1 MRRTDL
7 HQRARMLPGLVLA
20 ALLAADAAWAT
31 TIVIVNLDGAGEGF
45 NDATP
50 AAPIG
55 GNPGTTVGQQRL
67 NVFQHAA
74 NTWASILPST
84 VTISVQ
90 AAFNPLTCTANSAVL
105 GSAGTVSVVA
115 NFPNAPF
122 TGTWYQVALGNKLA
136 GSDLVPASN
145 DINAQFN
152 SNLNGNP
159 GCLGG
164 VGWYYGFDGNEGANI
179 DLLPVVLHEI
189 GHGLGFATFANLSTG
204 AFFGGPPNPG
214 PFPDIYSRFLFDRTV
229 GLTWPQMTNAQ
240 RAASAINTGNLVW
253 NGSIANGA
261 SKQILG
267 FKPVLVVNSPGG
279 IAGTYD
285 VGPASFGPAL
295 TLSALTGDVV
305 LVDDGAA
312 PTSDACSPLV
322 NGAQVAGHIAFIDRG
337 TCTFVSKAMA
347 AQSAG
352 ATAVLIANNV
362 AGPLSP
368 GGSDPTITIPVVGI
382 SQADGNTIRA
392 QLGSGV
398 NATLKLDN
406 TQMAGADPQ
415 GRLLLY
421 APNPLEQGSS
431 VSHWDVTAFP
441 NLLME
446 PALSRDLEAD
456 DVDLTRYA
464 FMDEGW
470 FKGATDSRT
479 PMYATHLVGN
489 YPNPFNP
496 GTKILF
502 DLEQTDVV
510 RLDIFDVSGH
520 RVRQLANGPMTAGPH
535 ALPWDGKDSRG
546 RQVAAG
552 IYVARLQSGS
562 HTDTRRLAL
571 VK

>member
-7 HQRARMLPGLVLA
+7 HRGARMLPGLVLA
-20 ALLAADAAWAT
+20 AFLAADAAWAT
-31 TIVIVNLDGAGEGF
+31 TITIVNLDGAGEGF
-45 NDATP
+45 NDPTA

-84 VTISVQ
+84 VTIRVQ
-90 AAFNPLTCTANSAVL
+90 AAFNPLTCNATSAVL
-105 GSAGTVSVVA
+105 GSAGTIGLSA
-115 NFPNAPF
+115 NFTNAPV
-122 TGTWYQVALGNKLA
+122 TNTWYQIALANKLA
-136 GSDLVPASN
+136 GSDLDPANN

-152 SNLNGNP
+152 SSLNGDP

-164 VGWYYGFDGNEGANI
+164 VGWYYGFDGNEGTNI

-189 GHGLGFATFANLSTG
+189 GHGLGFATFTNLSTG
-204 AFFGGPPNPG
+204 AFFNGPPAL
-214 PFPDIYSRFLFDRTV
+214 PDIFSRFLFDRTANLGWV
-229 GLTWPQMTNAQ
+229 AMTNAQ

-253 NGSIANGA
+253 SGSIANGA
-261 SKQILG
+261 AKQILG

-279 IAGTYD
+279 IAGTYAA
-285 VGPASFGPAL
+285 GPASFGRAL
-295 TLSALTGDVV
+295 NVTGVTGNVV

-312 PTSDACSPLV
+312 PNSDACSPLV
-322 NGAQVAGHIAFIDRG
+322 NGAQVAGNIAFIDRG
-337 TCTFVSKAMA
+337 TCTFVSKAMQ
-347 AQSAG
+347 AQSVG
-352 ATAVLIANNV
+352 AIAVIIANNV
-362 AGPLSP
+362 AGLLSP
-368 GGSDPTITIPVVGI
+368 GGTDATITIPVIGI
-382 SQADGNTIRA
+382 SLADGNTIRA
-392 QLGSGV
+392 QLGAGV

-415 GRLLLY
+415 GRVLMY

-446 PALSRDLEAD
+446 PALSRDLKAD
-456 DVDLTRYA
+456 AVDLTRYT
-464 FMDEGW
+464 FMDIGW
-470 FKGATDSRT
+470 FKGATDAGT
-479 PMYATHLVGN
+479 PAYATHLVGN

-502 DLEQTDVV
+502 ELEQTDVV
-510 RLDIFDVSGH
+510 RLDIYDVAGR
-520 RVRQLANGPMTAGPH
+520 RVRRLVDGAMTAGLH
-535 ALPWDGKDSRG
+535 ALSWDGADAHG
-546 RQVAAG
+546 RMVATG